1 MSFENNNFKVV
12 KKIALPKSEFNVA
25 CTISADGEIAKVFA
39 VSHEAYVDNQEITNG
54 VVSFSGHVDVCMIYQ
69 LETGEIGSAF
79 SSCPFSSRFE
89 DDSIQSGEKA
99 IINLN
104 VIDHSIDAISGNEAS
119 LGLVVE
125 QSGILVENI
134 DINSIAFNDEDV
146 CVKEDEVSI
155 VRFVGSGNASASES
169 MSYTSRDKVKKVLGS
184 EVCIVVRST
193 EAGSNFVSVGGDVI
207 TKVLFV
213 DENDKF
219 NNIQIVDSF
228 KEEIE
233 IEGVSRDSVVEAV
246 ANVNSSGIRIE
257 VEEEANGSKI
267 VAQVPFDILALAFE
281 ETSVNMISDLYS
293 TKNEMEISSQTFTMS
308 KTLNMEF
315 VEGKVDGSL
324 TIDDSQP
331 RVDKILFTFGS
342 SAQVTG
348 TSVEDGEITIEGLA
362 KTTVVY
368 LNDEQSSFNAVE
380 IEVPFAI
387 TDKTKATEQSLL
399 LTNAI
404 LTDVDVVVKKGRELF
419 FDGKIKAIVTISSDE
434 VSAVI
439 SSAKEGEPLAER
451 DYAMQLVFAK
461 QGDSL
466 WDIAKMNRVKE
477 SMIASQNPNVVFPLQ
492 ENKDI
497 IIFYQNV

>member
-1 MSFENNNFKVV
+1 M
-12 KKIALPKSEFNVA
+12 
-25 CTISADGEIAKVFA
+25 
-39 VSHEAYVDNQEITNG
+39 
-54 VVSFSGHVDVCMIYQ
+54 
-69 LETGEIGSAF
+69 
-79 SSCPFSSRFE
+79 
-89 DDSIQSGEKA
+89 
-99 IINLN
+99 
-104 VIDHSIDAISGNEAS
+104 
-119 LGLVVE
+119 
-125 QSGILVENI
+125 
-134 DINSIAFNDEDV
+134 
-146 CVKEDEVSI
+146 
-155 VRFVGSGNASASES
+155 
-169 MSYTSRDKVKKVLGS
+169 
-184 EVCIVVRST
+184 VRST

-233 IEGVSRDSVVEAV
+233 IESVSRDSVVEAV